1 MKETK
6 PSELP
11 PDEASL
17 DDVQPDAWKHKITPD
32 ALYEE
37 VRAVSRTQARMET
50 ALTEIKER
58 QTTLAQVR
66 KARKLT
72 QATMADLL
80 EMDQSEVSRLEHRS
94 NMMLSTLRSFI
105 RASGG
110 ELQLIVTF
118 PDAEPVQLLV
128 SSEPTNLT
136 TEGP

>member
-110 ELQLIVTF
+110 ELQFIVTF